1 MRIENVSMID
11 SIPALPA
18 NIVNEIRSFEIGE
31 RSGVMP
37 VDNPTVP
44 YAETTS
50 KSTRKKA
57 KGSIDEIIS
66 VIKKMKARLIIKI
79 KIALFT
85 LSYETLL

>member
-11 SIPALPA
+11 NMPTLPA
-18 NIVNEIRSFEIGE
+18 NIVNEIRSFERGE
-31 RSGVMP
+31 RRGVMP

-50 KSTRKKA
+50 KNTRKKA
-57 KGSIDEIIS
+57 KDSIDEIIE
-66 VIKKMKARLIIKI
+66 VIKKMKVMLIIKI